1 MVKVSQ
7 AITIKQN
14 AGGILNGQSK
24 NTTFY
29 IRLFQIGKFFRFHQL
44 FVNLFAIIVRGKC

>member
-24 NTTFY
+24 YTTY
-29 IRLFQIGKFFRFHQL
+29 AVELHVPYRIYSEIP
-44 FVNLFAIIVRGKC
+44 